1 MVITLGG
8 AGHEE
13 DGMDWGMEGDQ
24 NVSAAGRLWV
34 TLDSSPKRHQE
45 AATATVQVVE
55 PGWVEI

>member
-1 MVITLGG
+1 MAITLGG

-24 NVSAAGRLWV
+24 NVSAVGGLWV
-34 TLDSSPKRHQE
+34 MLDSSPKHPQE
-45 AATATVQVVE
+45 AACATVQVVE